1 MFWKTIKKLTA
12 VLSEPLIQLHRLAI
26 ILRPGDLVYNQG
38 GYTYHAGAKSVQ
50 FNTIYKKTFG
60 VLLMPT
66 VAPELTNKPP
76 HMVLFNND
84 GVGGVKNDG
93 FNAIAY
99 YDVLNR
105 DYNDNVAFFWIAV
118 GI

>member
-1 MFWKTIKKLTA
+1 MIGLPLA
-12 VLSEPLIQLHRLAI
+12 VSS
-26 ILRPGDLVYNQG
+26 QG